1 MMRNGKLCYIAIES
15 NVLSSAN
22 RVNDM
27 TVDESSRR
35 LYVATDQGV
44 YSLDMDNGFKAE
56 KLGNS
61 NMTSVR
67 YMSVTTCSISEPA
80 IKVFGVTTLSVTR
93 CRVMPMWGQ
102 QW

>member
-61 NMTSVR
+61 NMTFSAIYECDDMLYLGTRNQGLWR
-67 YMSVTTCSISEPA
+67 YDL
-80 IKVFGVTTLSVTR
+80 KR